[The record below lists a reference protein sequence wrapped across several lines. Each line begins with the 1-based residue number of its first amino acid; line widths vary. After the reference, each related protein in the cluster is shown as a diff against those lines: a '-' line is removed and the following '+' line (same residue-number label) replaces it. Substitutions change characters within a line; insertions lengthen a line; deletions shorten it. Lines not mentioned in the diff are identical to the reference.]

1 MKKKLNL
8 EFILI
13 IKRKDAM
20 DIKEV
25 LNGNIFK
32 VWAKFIIASVVG
44 VVLNTIYT
52 MVDGIFIGQGIRVTI

>member
-52 MVDGIFIGQGIRVTI
+52 MIDGIFIGQGIRVTI